1 MIDLTGKVALVTG
14 ASGGIGEACAK
25 KLHRLGAHVVISGTN
40 LDKLQKLGQEL
51 TSRYTIRTC
60 NLKDKND
67 CAQMVE
73 EINHLDIIVC
83 NAGITKDGLSMRM
96 PLEAFDEVVDVNLTS
111 NFILNQAAIK
121 KMIKNKTSGR
131 IINMS
136 SIVAITGNPGQAN
149 YCASKAGLIGMSKSL
164 ALEVASRAITVN
176 VVAPGFI
183 ASNMTD
189 VLTDAQKEAILQKIP
204 MKTMG
209 LPEDIANA
217 VAFLAS
223 NEASYITG
231 QTLHVNGGML
241 MV

>member
-1 MIDLTGKVALVTG
+1 MIDLTGKIALVTG
-14 ASGGIGEACAK
+14 ASAGIGEACAK
-25 KLHRLGAHVVISGTN
+25 KLHALRAHVVISGTN
-40 LDKLQKLGQEL
+40 LERLEKLGSL
-51 TSRYTIRTC
+51 LGSRYTIRAC

-73 EINHLDIIVC
+73 EIDNLDIIVC

-96 PLEAFDEVVDVNLTS
+96 PLESFEEVIDVNLTS

-121 KMIKNKTSGR
+121 KMIKNKTAGR

-136 SIVAITGNPGQAN
+136 SIVAILGNPGQSN

-164 ALEVASRAITVN
+164 ALEVASRGITIN

-189 VLTDAQKEAILQKIP
+189 VLTDAQKEAILQKVP
-204 MKTMG
+204 MKAMG
-209 LPEDIANA
+209 KPEDIANA

-223 NEASYITG
+223 DSASYITG